1 MDEVLNPRVKIC
13 CINNVGEAKFAIRC
27 GASDLGF
34 VTEMPSGPGVISLN
48 LIANIVSSIPPAIGT
63 FLLTS
68 KQSIN
73 EIIKQHNYCRTNA
86 IQIVDC
92 LTEGSHED
100 LKKGLPGISIVQ
112 VIHVTGEESIDEAL
126 SVEDHVDAILL
137 DSGNRHATVKELGG
151 TGRAH
156 NWNISKK
163 IRAALKIPIF
173 LAGGLTPENIAA
185 AIDTVRPFGV
195 DVCSGVRANG
205 HLDKQKCIKF
215 FNRVYQ
221 N

>member
-1 MDEVLNPRVKIC
+1 MEETRSPRVKIC
-13 CINNVGEAKFAIRC
+13 CINSLEESRFAIRC
-27 GASDLGF
+27 GASALGF
-34 VTEMPSGPGVISLN
+34 VSEMPSGPGVISLD
-48 LIANIVSSIPPAIGT
+48 LIANIISNVPSTIGT

-68 KQSIN
+68 KQTIN
-73 EIIKQHNYCRTNA
+73 EIIKQHNYCRTNT
-86 IQIVDC
+86 IQIVDR
-92 LTEGSHED
+92 LIEGTHKD
-100 LKKGLPGISIVQ
+100 LKKNLPGISIVQ
-112 VIHVTGEESIDEAL
+112 VIHVTCEESIDEAL
-126 SVEDHVDAILL
+126 SIEDNVDAIVL